1 MSGERDPHDGRDEPG
16 DRDTSGGR
24 DASDERDDPA
34 ASGRDERR
42 GVGRY
47 AGDGAGD
54 AGATAGDGTGGQ
66 TAVPAAESVGP
77 RTSPTRR
84 RFRRFVRRFRGNQL
98 AVIGL
103 LVLATFVAVAALA
116 PSLAPHDPTVTDVPN
131 RLLSPSADHPMGTD
145 QYGRDIFSRVL
156 FGSRV
161 ALQVALITPLVAMS
175 AGVPIG
181 LAAGYFGGRVDDALM
196 RVMDAI
202 FSFPTILLGLTLVA
216 VFGQSLT
223 NIVVALGVVFVPQFA
238 RITRGSAMATAR
250 EEHVKVAKSLGAS
263 HARIVAVHVLP
274 FCVSAILVQ
283 ATIVAAL
290 AIIAESGLSF
300 LGVGVPPPKPS
311 WGAMLRVGKGY
322 VNSGEWWYSVFPGL
336 AIVFSVL
343 GFNLLG
349 DGLRSVLDPRTDPER

>member
-1 MSGERDPHDGRDEPG
+1 MVGERDVATGTGNDGRD
-16 DRDTSGGR
+16 
-24 DASDERDDPA
+24 DAET
-34 ASGRDERR
+34 
-42 GVGRY
+42 
-47 AGDGAGD
+47 
-54 AGATAGDGTGGQ
+54 ATADG
-66 TAVPAAESVGP
+66 VAARP
-77 RTSPTRR
+77 TSPTVRR
-84 RFRRFVRRFRGNQL
+84 LSRFVRRFRGNQL
-98 AVIGL
+98 AVVGL
-103 LVLATFVAVAALA
+103 VVLATFVALAVLA
-116 PSLAPHDPTVTDVPN
+116 PVLAPYDPTVTDVPN
-131 RLLSPSADHPMGTD
+131 RLQPPGAEHPMGTD
-145 QYGRDIFSRVL
+145 QYGRDVLSRVL

-161 ALQVALITPLVAMS
+161 ALLVAVITPLVAMS
-175 AGVPIG
+175 AGIPIG

-223 NIVVALGVVFVPQFA
+223 NIVAALGVVFVPQFA
-238 RITRGSAMATAR
+238 RITRGSAMAAAR

-283 ATIVAAL
+283 ASIVAAL
-290 AIIAESGLSF
+290 AIVAESGLSF
-300 LGVGVPPPKPS
+300 LGVGVPPPRPS

-322 VNSGEWWYSVFPGL
+322 INSGEWWYSVFPGL